1 MSEERIGE
9 FKESSITTF
18 ETKMEREN
26 RRENGEEIFDVI
38 EVEKFSILMTVN
50 YELALAVYLSKDRI
64 KWGCSW

>member
-1 MSEERIGE
+1 MNLKRVPLQLLKRKW
-9 FKESSITTF
+9 KEKTD
-18 ETKMEREN
+18 

>member
-1 MSEERIGE
+1 MNLKRVPLQLLKRKW
-9 FKESSITTF
+9 KEKTD
-18 ETKMEREN
+18 
-26 RRENGEEIFDVI
+26 RRENGEEIFDVL

>member
-1 MSEERIGE
+1 MNLKRVPLQLLKRKW
-9 FKESSITTF
+9 KEKTD
-18 ETKMEREN
+18 
-26 RRENGEEIFDVI
+26 RREHGEEIFDVI